1 MTEAHALYRRAGK
14 AEAVQAG
21 RSGDTMTEK
30 PLHVRVAEALGWEWF
45 HFVDKSFLLPPF
57 AHKQHEYGSWER
69 GLCENPQ
76 WDITQWFT
84 SKNHLA
90 IPRYDTNWSA
100 TGLLIEKYK
109 FCLRSPTEPPWIG
122 SNLWEASHH
131 EYPAGW
137 READGY
143 GQVKE
148 TVKGGPTPLIAVCN
162 LILALK
168 EAGKL

>member
-1 MTEAHALYRRAGK
+1 
-14 AEAVQAG
+14 
-21 RSGDTMTEK
+21 MTEK

-90 IPRYDTNWSA
+90 IPRYDTDWSA
-100 TGLLIEKYK
+100 TGPLIERHEITCITPYPERLPNKWTARHGRPAEE
-109 FCLRSPTEPPWIG
+109 FL
-122 SNLWEASHH
+122 EA
-131 EYPAGW
+131 Y
-137 READGY
+137 
-143 GQVKE
+143 
-148 TVKGGPTPLIAVCN
+148 GPTPLIAVCN
-162 LILALK
+162 LLLALK